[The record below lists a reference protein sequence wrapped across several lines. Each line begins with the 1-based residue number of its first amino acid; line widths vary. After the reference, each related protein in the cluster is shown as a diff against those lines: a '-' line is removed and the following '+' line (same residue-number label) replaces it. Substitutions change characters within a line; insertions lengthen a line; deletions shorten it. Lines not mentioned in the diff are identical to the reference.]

1 MASPSRGT
9 SDSPTLRAMISPGP
23 LIIAALTIGAAF
35 ISPLLIAPG
44 AVAWL
49 ACVYFV
55 ARARA
60 AGVTGRAGIDV
71 EALPPT
77 IRGDLDEVATSLDE
91 IGEMIRTAP
100 RDSQVLFAGITEEA
114 KGVRESVGQLAL
126 TAGNLHD
133 YLASTADDD
142 PAPPDRE
149 RLLEMLAS
157 YRATMRELVESTQG
171 LRATVARMSA
181 GHALDT
187 DREDAPVQQLDEMKA
202 SVAALEE
209 VMSTSTMLQ

>member
-1 MASPSRGT
+1 MVSP
-9 SDSPTLRAMISPGP
+9 AP
-23 LIIAALTIGAAF
+23 LIIAAVTIGAAF
-35 ISPLLIAPG
+35 VSPLLIAPG

-60 AGVTGRAGIDV
+60 AGRTGRAGIDV
-71 EALPPT
+71 AALPPT
-77 IRGDLDEVATSLDE
+77 IRGDLDEVTTALDE
-91 IGEMIRTAP
+91 IGETIRTAP
-100 RDSQVLFAGITEEA
+100 RDSQVLFVGITAEA
-114 KGVRESVGQLAL
+114 EGVRESVAQLAL
-126 TAGNLHD
+126 AAGNLHD
-133 YLASTADDD
+133 YLASTADND

-149 RLLEMLAS
+149 GLLEMLAQ
-157 YRATMRELVESTQG
+157 YRATMRELTQSTQG
-171 LRATVARMSA
+171 LRSTVARMAA

-187 DREDAPVQQLDEMKA
+187 DREDAPVQQLDEMRA